1 MKNNKQVH
9 HYCNEAINHNPQEA
23 KYYIHIG
30 IDDHFFFDVVA
41 DAFLAEDKFQDA
53 RNIINKGLEQ
63 NQQSQEVSSFSCSI
77 HELVE
82 CQITRNQCRRE
93 A

>member
-1 MKNNKQVH
+1 MCDIEAELKNNKQVH
-9 HYCNEAINHNPQEA
+9 HYCNEAINHNPQEI

-30 IDDHFFFDVVA
+30 IYDHFFFDVVA

-63 NQQSQEVSSFSCSI
+63 NQQNQEVSSS
-77 HELVE
+77 LVASM
-82 CQITRNQCRRE
+82 N
-93 A
+93 